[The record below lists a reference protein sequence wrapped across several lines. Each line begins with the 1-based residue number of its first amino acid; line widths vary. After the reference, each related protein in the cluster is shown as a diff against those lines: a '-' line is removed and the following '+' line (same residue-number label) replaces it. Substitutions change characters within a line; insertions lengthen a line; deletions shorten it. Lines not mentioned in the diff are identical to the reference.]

1 MNQSLY
7 IAVKK
12 SQINLYKDFDLFFRT
27 QNNEYELYK
36 PGDSALSEIRIN
48 EGRHPPLFIH
58 HKDRISALKSLQ
70 KNFNLQIEKNI
81 AAGNTAAVKSTLC
94 ALVEETLSEPRSGSL
109 QILPETIDILVS
121 KYSKQPDVIKK
132 LASISS
138 KNYTTTIHSV
148 NVMALIIGFCFY
160 SHYSLAEA
168 NYFGLTALL
177 HDVGKTQ
184 IPSGILTATRKL
196 TYAEFRIMKSHT
208 IIGGEIIVESRGID
222 DSVAA
227 GAIEHHEKLDGS
239 GYPGGITDI
248 SYIGKLLG
256 IIDCY
261 EALTNE
267 DRPYRRAK
275 QPLDTLGLIK
285 EDIQS
290 GKLDEKMFKQF
301 CYSMVERINKNAG
314 N

>member
-1 MNQSLY
+1 MNQNLY

-12 SQINLYKDFDLFFRT
+12 LQINFYKDFDLFFRT

-36 PGDSALSEIRIN
+36 PAGSALSEIRIH

-58 HKDRISALKSLQ
+58 QKDRISALKSLQ
-70 KNFNLQIEKNI
+70 KSCNLEIEKNI
-81 AAGNTAAVKSTLC
+81 ATGNIAEVKSILC
-94 ALVEETLSEPRSGSL
+94 ALVEEIMLEPRSGTL

-121 KYSKQPDVIKK
+121 KYSKQPDVIKR
-132 LASISS
+132 LASISA
-138 KNYTTTIHSV
+138 KDYTTIIHSV
-148 NVMALIIGFCFY
+148 NVMALMIGFCFY
-160 SHYSLAEA
+160 SRYSLSET

-184 IPSGILTATRKL
+184 IPAEILTATRKL
-196 TYAEFRIMKSHT
+196 TYAEFKIMKSHT
-208 IIGGEIIVESRGID
+208 TIGGEIIFESQGID

-227 GAIEHHEKLDGS
+227 GALEHHEKLNGS

-275 QPLDTLGLIK
+275 QPIDTLELIK
-285 EDIQS
+285 NDITS
-290 GKLDEKMFKQF
+290 GKFDEKIFKQF
-301 CYSMVERINKNAG
+301 CYSMVQKNE
-314 N
+314 

>member
-1 MNQSLY
+1 MNQNLY

-12 SQINLYKDFDLFFRT
+12 LQINFYKDFDLFFRT

-36 PGDSALSEIRIN
+36 PAGSALSEIRIN

-58 HKDRISALKSLQ
+58 QKDRISALKSLQ
-70 KNFNLQIEKNI
+70 KSCNLEIEKNI
-81 AAGNTAAVKSTLC
+81 ATGNIAEVKSILC
-94 ALVEETLSEPRSGSL
+94 ALVEEIMLEPRSGTL

-121 KYSKQPDVIKK
+121 KYSKQPDVIKR
-132 LASISS
+132 LASISA
-138 KNYTTTIHSV
+138 KDYTTIIHSV
-148 NVMALIIGFCFY
+148 NVMALMIGFCFY
-160 SHYSLAEA
+160 SRYSLAET

-184 IPSGILTATRKL
+184 IPAEILTATRKL
-196 TYAEFRIMKSHT
+196 TYAEFKIMKSHT
-208 IIGGEIIVESRGID
+208 IMGGEIILESRGID

-227 GAIEHHEKLDGS
+227 GALEHHEKLDGS
-239 GYPGGITDI
+239 GYPEGITDI
-248 SYIGKLLG
+248 SYIGKLIG

-275 QPLDTLGLIK
+275 QPINTLKLIK
-285 EDIQS
+285 NDIAS
-290 GKLDEKMFKQF
+290 GKFDEKIFKQF
-301 CYSMVERINKNAG
+301 CYSMVEKNK
-314 N
+314 

>member
-12 SQINLYKDFDLFFRT
+12 LQINLYKDFVLFFRT

-36 PGDSALSEIRIN
+36 PAGSALSEIRIN

-58 HKDRISALKSLQ
+58 HKDRLLALKSLQ
-70 KNFNLQIEKNI
+70 KSFNLQLEKNI
-81 AAGNTAAVKSTLC
+81 AAGNIVEVKSILC
-94 ALVEETLSEPRSGSL
+94 ALVEETMSEPRSGTL

-121 KYSKQPDVIKK
+121 KYSKQPDVIKR

-138 KNYTTTIHSV
+138 KDYTTIIHSV
-148 NVMALIIGFCFY
+148 NVMALTIGFCFHK
-160 SHYSLAEA
+160 HYSLPET

-184 IPSGILTATRKL
+184 IPGEILTARHKL

-208 IIGGEIIVESRGID
+208 VIGREIILESEGIN
-222 DSVAA
+222 DSVAV

-248 SYIGKLLG
+248 SYVGKLIA

-285 EDIQS
+285 EDIKT
-290 GKLDEKMFKQF
+290 GKLDEKIFKQF
-301 CYSMVERINKNAG
+301 CYSMVEKNK
-314 N
+314 

>member
-1 MNQSLY
+1 MNQNLY

-12 SQINLYKDFDLFFRT
+12 IQINFYKDFDLFFGT

-36 PGDSALSEIRIN
+36 PAGSALSEIRIN

-58 HKDRISALKSLQ
+58 QKDRISALKSLQ
-70 KNFNLQIEKNI
+70 KSCNLEIEKNI
-81 AAGNTAAVKSTLC
+81 ATGNIAEVKSILC
-94 ALVEETLSEPRSGSL
+94 ALVEEIMLEPRSGTL

-121 KYSKQPDVIKK
+121 KYSKQPDVIKR
-132 LASISS
+132 LASISA
-138 KNYTTTIHSV
+138 KDYTTIIHSV
-148 NVMALIIGFCFY
+148 NVMALMIGFCFY
-160 SHYSLAEA
+160 SRYSLAET

-184 IPSGILTATRKL
+184 IPAEILTATRKL
-196 TYAEFRIMKSHT
+196 TYAEFKIMKSHT
-208 IIGGEIIVESRGID
+208 IMGGEIILESRGID

-227 GAIEHHEKLDGS
+227 GALEHHEKLDGS
-239 GYPGGITDI
+239 GYPEGITDI
-248 SYIGKLLG
+248 SYIGKLIG

-275 QPLDTLGLIK
+275 QPINTLKLIK
-285 EDIQS
+285 NDIAS
-290 GKLDEKMFKQF
+290 GKFDEKIFKQF
-301 CYSMVERINKNAG
+301 CYSMVEKNK
-314 N
+314 

>member
-12 SQINLYKDFDLFFRT
+12 SQINFYKDFDLFFRT
-27 QNNEYELYK
+27 QKNEYELYK
-36 PGDSALSEIRIN
+36 PAGRTLSEIRIN
-48 EGRHPPLFIH
+48 EGRHPTLFIH
-58 HKDRISALKSLQ
+58 HNDRISALKSLQ
-70 KNFNLQIEKNI
+70 KSFNLQLEKNI
-81 AAGNTAAVKSTLC
+81 AGGNIAEVKSILC
-94 ALVEETLSEPRSGSL
+94 ALVGEAMSEPRSGTL

-121 KYSKQPDVIKK
+121 KYSKQPDVIKR

-138 KNYTTTIHSV
+138 KDYTTIIHSV

-160 SHYSLAEA
+160 RHYSLAET

-184 IPSGILTATRKL
+184 IPGEILTARRKL
-196 TYAEFRIMKSHT
+196 TYYEFRIMKAHT
-208 IIGGEIIVESRGID
+208 IIGREIILESEGID
-222 DSVAA
+222 DSVAV

-301 CYSMVERINKNAG
+301 CYSMIEKNK
-314 N
+314 